1 MDTSTMTRIR
11 LVSLGVIV
19 PLLGACS
26 HYVPVIPPAV
36 QCEVPETLL
45 QGCESPR
52 VLAEGLSFGDLLEK
66 MQIDRQNLQR
76 CAVQQADLSQAVR
89 SCQEQIRLH
98 NQKLAEIGS
107 SASARR

>member
-1 MDTSTMTRIR
+1 MDTSVMTRIR
-11 LVSLGVIV
+11 LLSLTLGV

-45 QGCESPR
+45 QGCEQP
-52 VLAEGLSFGDLLEK
+52 VALAEGLTFGELLQTL
-66 MQIDRQNLQR
+66 QIDRQNLQR

-89 SCQEQIRLH
+89 SCQERLRQH

-107 SASARR
+107 AVRP